1 MKTNITNTKVMAKR
15 TAAVLPHYLFTFL
28 PFFLFTILAVGCS
41 DFLEQ
46 TSPSENNQE
55 TTYNSEYYTSLRVN
69 KIYGGLT
76 YDETYSQYMNIVWAL
91 NSDVELVDGLG
102 SDAANTGSERGN
114 MNYNASPGWNRL
126 SRLWDR
132 AYGVIEDANDV
143 VEGIENSSLLSGSS
157 ATAMR
162 RYEGEALT
170 LRAMLYLDMIRFFGD
185 IPMKLETSKSDLSNA
200 YLTKTDR
207 DVILDTIMSDLDRAI
222 EYLPW
227 AGQNGY
233 TTEHATKGYAHA
245 LLAQIALTR
254 AGYAIREQAKD
265 GYETASYSDAVYP
278 TQRPDASTRRALYER
293 ALTHL
298 SAIIKSG
305 VHSLNPSFRN
315 EWYLLNQRQL
325 DTRYRENLFEI
336 PMGLNTGSELGYT
349 VGVRMNGVTSRF
361 GYGNSSGKMK
371 LTAPFFYS
379 FDRNDLRRD
388 VTCSNIQYKEGT
400 NAQGA
405 TATVC
410 EMLGDT
416 PFGIYVGK
424 WDPRMEAGMYNDA
437 GTEYDPS
444 KAGSGDWLD
453 ENQKTSQ
460 KHLTGINCVKMR
472 YSQVLL
478 LYAEVMN
485 ELAGPDGNY
494 SGDAGLTARQA
505 LAMVHARAFDDAHKS
520 QAEAYVAAIA
530 ADKDAMFNAI
540 VDENAWELA
549 GEGIRKFDL
558 IRWNLLTEKT
568 LEMKQKYL
576 EEVQEAET
584 LGDASTGFQKTVYF
598 NYTDATRT
606 DIDESSITWWG
617 LPAGATT
624 ADYDSHASS
633 FGSSKASNASD
644 KNVYTNLPSISS
656 GLVGSALNPSQTPD
670 VTVKNRYLL
679 PIASTTISASNGHL
693 HNSYG
698 YQD

>member
-1 MKTNITNTKVMAKR
+1 MKKIFYVCAL
-15 TAAVLPHYLFTFL
+15 AAGIATLTS
-28 PFFLFTILAVGCS
+28 CS
-41 DFLEQ
+41 DFLDQE
-46 TSPSENNQE
+46 SPSENNQE
-55 TTYNSEYYTSLRVN
+55 TTYGSEYYTSLRVN

-76 YDETYSQYMNIVWAL
+76 QDQTYSQYMNIVWGL
-91 NSDVELVDGLG
+91 NSDIELVDGLG
-102 SDAANTGSERGN
+102 SNASNTGSERGN
-114 MNYNASPGWNRL
+114 MNYNASPGW
-126 SRLWDR
+126 SRISALWDR
-132 AYGVIEDANDV
+132 AYGVIEDCNDV
-143 VEGIENSSLLSGSS
+143 VEGVEGSPLVNGTGSS
-157 ATAMR
+157 ATTMR

-170 LRAMLYLDMIRFFGD
+170 IRAMLYLDLIRFFGD

-200 YLTKTDR
+200 YLDKTDR
-207 DVILDTIMSDLDRAI
+207 DVILDTLMNNLDRAI

-227 AGQNGY
+227 AGQDGY

-254 AGYAIREQAKD
+254 AGYAIREKAKD
-265 GYETASYSDAVYP
+265 GYETASYSDDTYP
-278 TQRPDASTRRALYER
+278 TQRPDAATRHALYER
-293 ALTHL
+293 ALKHL
-298 SAIIKSG
+298 SAIITSG

-315 EWYLLNQRQL
+315 EWYLLNQRTL
-325 DTRYRENLFEI
+325 DTRYRENVFEI

-379 FDRNDLRRD
+379 FARDDQRRD
-388 VTCSNIQYKEGT
+388 VTCSNIQYSEGT

-410 EMLGDT
+410 SVIGNA

-437 GTEYDPS
+437 GTQYDPT
-444 KAGSGDWLD
+444 KAGSGDWLS
-453 ENQKTSQ
+453 ENKVMSA

-485 ELAGPDGNY
+485 ELAGPDGHY
-494 SGDAGLTARQA
+494 AGDAGLTAREA
-505 LAMVHARAFDDAHKS
+505 LAQVHERAFDDAHKS
-520 QAEAYVAAIA
+520 EAANYIA
-530 ADKDAMFNAI
+530 SIGSTRDAMFNAI
-540 VDENAWELA
+540 VDEDAWELA

-558 IRWNLLTEKT
+558 IRWNLLTQKT

-576 EEVQEAET
+576 EELQEANAE
-584 LGDASTGFQKTVYF
+584 GDESTGYQSKVYF
-598 NYTDATRT
+598 NYTDATHT

-617 LPAGATT
+617 LPAGKT
-624 ADYDSHASS
+624 ANDYDDSASS
-633 FGSSKASNASD
+633 FGASD
-644 KNVYTNLPSISS
+644 ASKSSDTQVFTNLPSISS

-670 VTVKNRYLL
+670 VTVKNRYLM